1 MTPTP
6 TPSADAITVAQTL
19 ELLDTRFSGLATGVA
34 DGLYIFWLGSGIS
47 RGRAANLWQVVVKVV
62 EFLRKRIDV
71 RSPDCEYGRAF
82 AKAVDLAG
90 LEAAERARIDAG
102 VPVASWAGGL
112 GDVVIS
118 RLVMRY
124 SELLDLRIKGQPA
137 DYLLWDGVDV
147 RGSYRPGLE
156 PDCEH
161 ICLAVLALEGVL
173 PEVASANWDGLIES
187 AICELVVDPDQAL
200 VVCILEEDLRKSV
213 RLTRLLK
220 FHGCAVRAAD
230 DPATYRER
238 LVARKTQIAKWIRDG
253 NHKLMREELQ
263 GLAAKRPMLMVG
275 LSAQD
280 SDIQDVFVEAQ
291 EKLAWV
297 WEANP
302 VSHVFAGDTLGV
314 EQETIL
320 KVVFNDEY
328 EAHGPEI
335 EYQALIRAY
344 AKPLLT
350 ALVLHVLCAKLRAF
364 ARTADAPNLDLSARD
379 EIDAGIQWLRDRAAE
394 LADPDHLGFV
404 RRLADVHGTT
414 VAFFQDGVRPVPTTK
429 PPYRALSAVPLDR
442 VRYEPALTTGG
453 VPELA
458 SALGLLGTGARSGRW
473 EISINTSSAGIENVI
488 TVTAASGATP
498 VYFAANAT
506 SAARLLSTG
515 VIDSAS
521 ADAVVIHSKEVP
533 PAQTRSPMGAYGRT
547 AGGRPRE
554 VGMAGLLNAARSG
567 TDLADAFRREAAL

>member
-1 MTPTP
+1 M
-6 TPSADAITVAQTL
+6 
-19 ELLDTRFSGLATGVA
+19 
-34 DGLYIFWLGSGIS
+34 
-47 RGRAANLWQVVVKVV
+47 
-62 EFLRKRIDV
+62 
-71 RSPDCEYGRAF
+71 
-82 AKAVDLAG
+82 
-90 LEAAERARIDAG
+90 
-102 VPVASWAGGL
+102 
-112 GDVVIS
+112 VIS

-124 SELLDLRIKGQPA
+124 SELLDLRIKDQPA

-147 RGSYRPGLE
+147 RGSYRPGLK

-173 PEVASANWDGLIES
+173 PEVASANWDGLVES
-187 AICELVVDPDQAL
+187 AIGELVVDADQAL
-200 VVCILEEDLRKSV
+200 VVCILEDDLRKSV

-220 FHGCAVRAAD
+220 FHGCAVQAAE
-230 DPATYRER
+230 DPATYRQR
-238 LVARKTQIAKWIRDG
+238 LVARKTQIAKWTREG
-253 NHKLMREELQ
+253 SHKLMREELQ

-280 SDIQDVFVEAQ
+280 TDIQDIFVEAQ

-320 KVVFNDEY
+320 KVVFDDEY
-328 EAHGPEI
+328 EAHGPDI
-335 EYQALIRAY
+335 EDQALIRAY

-350 ALVLHVLCAKLRAF
+350 ALVLHVLSAKLRNF
-364 ARTADAPNLDLSARD
+364 ARTADAPNLEASARD

-394 LADPDHLGFV
+394 LADPDQLGFV
-404 RRLADVHGTT
+404 RRLAAVHGTT
-414 VAFFQDGVRPVPTTK
+414 VALFQDGVRPVPTTK

-458 SALGLLGTGARSGRW
+458 SALGLLGTGARGGRW
-473 EISINTSSAGIENVI
+473 EVSINSCSAGVENVI
-488 TVTAASGATP
+488 MVTAASGATP

-515 VIDSAS
+515 VIESAS
-521 ADAVVIHSKEVP
+521 ADAVVIYSKEVP
-533 PAQTRSPMGAYGRT
+533 SARTRSPMGAYGRT
-547 AGGRPRE
+547 ASGRPRE
-554 VGMAGLLNAARSG
+554 VGMAGLLIDARSG
-567 TDLADAFRREAAL
+567 ADLADAFRREAAL